1 MKTITIT
8 VDVDGNEVFRKY
20 KEGAFV
26 REAGFWDVEVESM
39 LDTIEK
45 SNEKEF

>member
-8 VDVDGNEVFRKY
+8 VDVDGNSIDRSY
-20 KEGAFV
+20 AFTAYV
-26 REAGFWDVEVESM
+26 ETEKWGKEVENM
-39 LDTIEK
+39 LDTLEK

>member
-8 VDVDGNEVFRKY
+8 VEVDGNSIDRSYTFNTSVDW
-20 KEGAFV
+20 AT
-26 REAGFWDVEVESM
+26 EVESM
-39 LDTIEK
+39 LETLAK